1 MTLPRQRS
9 LWETPPSL
17 LPIKGRQSC
26 RAAEKLR
33 PAQKPTTLR
42 PKLPSSPSS
51 MKVSTA
57 LLCLLL
63 TAATFSPQGLAQPD
77 ALSALS
83 ACCFKFN
90 SKKMPLQRLR
100 SYRITGSQCPQEAVM
115 WVETPSP
122 HPPPHLTPLHS
133 PPPPGPK
140 LSPEDRHQTN
150 LGSYTQEIRSNQT
163 MQFKSSHRYIDVTM

>member
-9 LWETPPSL
+9 LWEPPPSL

-51 MKVSTA
+51 MKVSAA

-63 TAATFSPQGLAQPD
+63 TMATFSPQGLAQPD
-77 ALSALS
+77 ALSALT

-100 SYRITGSQCPQEAVM
+100 SYRITGSQCPQEAVIFRTKLAKDVCADPKEK
-115 WVETPSP
+115 WVQNYMKYLAQKSP
-122 HPPPHLTPLHS
+122 TR
-133 PPPPGPK
+133 K
-140 LSPEDRHQTN
+140 T
-150 LGSYTQEIRSNQT
+150 
-163 MQFKSSHRYIDVTM
+163 